1 MAKDYYGVLEI
12 SKNATIDE
20 IKKAFRKNALK
31 YHPDK
36 NEAEDAEEKFK
47 LIAEAYD
54 VLSNKAK
61 RDIYDMFGE
70 IGLKGTIE
78 KNSSSERSNSR
89 NKSQVDENN
98 EKEFTKKEKDSSD
111 GNLDEMFKVFV
122 NIGEQTS
129 IYSIISF

>member
-36 NEAEDAEEKFK
+36 NEAEGAEEKFK

>member
-1 MAKDYYGVLEI
+1 MVKDYYGVLEI

-36 NEAEDAEEKFK
+36 NEALDAEEKFK

-54 VLSNKAK
+54 VLSNKTK

-70 IGLKGTIE
+70 IGLKGEVE
-78 KNSSSERSNSR
+78 KNSSSERSNSP
-89 NKSQVDENN
+89 NKSKVDENN
-98 EKEFTKKEKDSSD
+98 EKEFTKEEKDSSD
-111 GNLDEMFKVFV
+111 GNLDKMFKVFV
-122 NIGEQTS
+122 NIGEQKS

>member
-1 MAKDYYGVLEI
+1 MVKDYYGVLKI
-12 SKNATIDE
+12 PKNATIDE

-36 NEAEDAEEKFK
+36 NEALNAEEKFK

-54 VLSNKAK
+54 VLSNKTK

-70 IGLKGTIE
+70 IGLKGEVE
-78 KNSSSERSNSR
+78 KNSSSERSNSP
-89 NKSQVDENN
+89 NKSKVDENN
-98 EKEFTKKEKDSSD
+98 EKEFTKKEKDSSA

-122 NIGEQTS
+122 NIGEQKS

>member
-1 MAKDYYGVLEI
+1 MVKDYYGILEV

-36 NEAEDAEEKFK
+36 NEASDAEEKFK

-54 VLSNKAK
+54 VLSNKTK

-70 IGLKGTIE
+70 IGLKGEVE
-78 KNSSSERSNSR
+78 KNSSSERSNSP
-89 NKSQVDENN
+89 NKSKVDENN
-98 EKEFTKKEKDSSD
+98 EKEFTKEEKDSSD
-111 GNLDEMFKVFV
+111 GNLDKMFKVFV
-122 NIGEQTS
+122 NIGEQKS

>member
-1 MAKDYYGVLEI
+1 MVKDYYGILEV

-36 NEAEDAEEKFK
+36 NEASDAEEKFK

-89 NKSQVDENN
+89 NKSEVDENN
-98 EKEFTKKEKDSSD
+98 QKKFTKKEKDSRD

-122 NIGEQTS
+122 NIGEQRG
-129 IYSIISF
+129 IHSIISF